1 MKDPKIKKL
10 FKIISNV
17 LFIGIILFLIF
28 FILNYKMYI
37 ITSGSMEPEI
47 KTHEL
52 VVVKTSLKEYKVG
65 DIISYYDKSLEIPVT
80 HRVIE
85 HDKDQDIY
93 ITKGDANNTDDNVPL
108 TKENIIGKVVYHSY
122 PLGNFYMKYNTPI
135 FIGCVALI
143 VLIIVKE
150 ILKMFKKKNPKEE
163 KDDSIIK

>member
-85 HDKDQDIY
+85 YDKDQDIY

-108 TKENIIGKVVYHSY
+108 TKENIIGKVVCHSY
-122 PLGNFYMKYNTPI
+122 PLGNFYMKYSTPI
-135 FIGCVALI
+135 FIGCVI
-143 VLIIVKE
+143 IIVAVIIKE
-150 ILKMFKKKNPKEE
+150 ILRMFKKKDPEE
-163 KDDSIIK
+163 NNKIIS